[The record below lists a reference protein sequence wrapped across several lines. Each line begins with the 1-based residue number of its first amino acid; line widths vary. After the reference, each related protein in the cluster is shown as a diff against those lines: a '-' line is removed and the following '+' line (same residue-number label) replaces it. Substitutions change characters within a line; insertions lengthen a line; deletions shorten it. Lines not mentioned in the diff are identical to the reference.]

1 MTNNRLSFDIA
12 AGDGRT
18 DEELASYMMHLRPFE
33 APDAP
38 GTTKS
43 DQENS
48 TQDKDYTMVTFST
61 GDSMLPEEEYY
72 MEQTLP
78 MFYMPESDEIVEYL
92 ATMQEQ
98 LVRQNTL
105 DDDHHSSN
113 TTGRSRRKLRVNA
126 STATSEHQEAFDTTT
141 TTTVASKHQR
151 RHQQGLYRHR
161 WNK

>member
-1 MTNNRLSFDIA
+1 MIFD
-12 AGDGRT
+12 DGGGII

-38 GTTKS
+38 GTTKL

-48 TQDKDYTMVTFST
+48 TQDRDYTMVTFST

-78 MFYMPESDEIVEYL
+78 MFYMPDSDEIVEYL

-105 DDDHHSSN
+105 DDDNNNSN
-113 TTGRSRRKLRVNA
+113 TTGRSRRRLRVNA
-126 STATSEHQEAFDTTT
+126 STVTLSTKGQQQDGLDSS
-141 TTTVASKHQR
+141 TVASKHQR

>member
-1 MTNNRLSFDIA
+1 LTNNRLSFDLA
-12 AGDGRT
+12 VGDGRT

-141 TTTVASKHQR
+141 TVASKHQR